1 MTQKNNQTDPLDPFA
16 MWRTMRDQSLENWSK
31 IMIDT
36 VNSEAYARA
45 TGNLLESTLAT
56 SAPFRTMIENAM
68 NQVMTQLNLPLR
80 TDVTSLAE
88 RLTHIEMR
96 LDDIEAKLDTFE
108 RSARPRRSEKASA
121 AEEQV

>member
-36 VNSEAYARA
+36 VNSEAYAKA
-45 TGNLLESTLAT
+45 TGALLESSLAT
-56 SAPFRTMIENAM
+56 SAPLRTMIENAM
-68 NQVMTQLNLPLR
+68 NQALTQLNLPLR
-80 TDVTSLAE
+80 TDITNVAE

-108 RSARPRRSEKASA
+108 RSARPRRSEKAA
-121 AEEQV
+121 TAEEQV